1 MSREEG
7 RKRNG
12 TAQQQG
18 RKGRGSDRAARLH
31 RSDYR
36 ATIIANGHVRLRGE
50 KKRERKEKKEK
61 KGVISVSCEN
71 SNFACENRQHIVDRR
86 IGSRERNGGGSLF
99 EGDVKIEISLNA
111 STGWNANYAQS
122 EVEAA
127 EKGDGTGRF
136 SCNI

>member
-12 TAQQQG
+12 TAQQEG

-61 KGVISVSCEN
+61 KGGNI
-71 SNFACENRQHIVDRR
+71 RQLREFEFR
-86 IGSRERNGGGSLF
+86 LRKSPRYRGS
-99 EGDVKIEISLNA
+99 
-111 STGWNANYAQS
+111 
-122 EVEAA
+122 
-127 EKGDGTGRF
+127 
-136 SCNI
+136 